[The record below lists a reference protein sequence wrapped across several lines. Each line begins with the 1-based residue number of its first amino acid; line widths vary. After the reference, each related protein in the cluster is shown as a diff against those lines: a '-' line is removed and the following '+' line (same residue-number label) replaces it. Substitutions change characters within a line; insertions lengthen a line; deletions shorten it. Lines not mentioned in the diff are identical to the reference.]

1 MRAPSSWPLMPEG
14 WTWDPTLFGGSA
26 AFYAQGRLPYPSGL
40 ADTLRDALALDGTG
54 RLLDVG
60 CGPGTVALRLA
71 HLFEEVVGL
80 DADADMV
87 AEAQRQAPPHAT
99 FVTAMAE
106 DLDRLGLG
114 TFRVITMAQSF
125 HWMDRERVA
134 GALRNV
140 LAPGGAVV
148 HVDGRTNVV
157 PTELRAVIE
166 RRLGPVPRAGQGHLR
181 HGTPS
186 GEPEVLR
193 AAGFGDPAV
202 VVVPGG
208 EVVVRSADDVIA
220 GVWAT
225 SGSAPHL
232 FGDDLPAV
240 EAELRAALGDGPFT
254 EQLGDTRLVVY
265 RLRSE
270 PG

>member
-1 MRAPSSWPLMPEG
+1 MPEG
-14 WTWDPTLFGGSA
+14 WTWDSTLFGGSA

-40 ADTLRDALALDGTG
+40 AAALQHALHLDGSG

-60 CGPGTVALRLA
+60 CGPGTVAHLLA
-71 HLFEEVVGL
+71 DLFDEVVGL

-87 AEAQRQAPPHAT
+87 AEAQRHAPPNAT
-99 FVTAMAE
+99 FVTAMGE

-114 TFRVITMAQSF
+114 TFRVVTMAQSF

-134 GALRNV
+134 DALRNV
-140 LAPGGAVV
+140 LEPGGVVV
-148 HVDGRTNVV
+148 HVDGKTSST
-157 PTELRAVIE
+157 PPELQAVLD
-166 RRLGPVPRAGQGHLR
+166 RRLGTVKRAGQGVLR

-186 GEPEVLR
+186 GEAEVLA
-193 AAGFGDPAV
+193 AAGFGEPAV

-208 EVVVRSADDVIA
+208 ETVVRTVDDVIA

-225 SGSAPHL
+225 SASAPHL

-240 EAELRAALGDGPFT
+240 EAELRAALGDGPFP
-254 EQLGDTRLVVY
+254 EQLGDTKLVLY
-265 RLRSE
+265 RLRTA